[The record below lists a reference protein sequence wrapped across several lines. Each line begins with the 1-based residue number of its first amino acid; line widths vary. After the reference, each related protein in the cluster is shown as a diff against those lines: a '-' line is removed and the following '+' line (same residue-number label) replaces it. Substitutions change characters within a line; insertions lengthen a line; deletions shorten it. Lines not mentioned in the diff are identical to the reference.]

1 MKCPIQAF
9 VACAMFIGGCAT
21 RPEAPQTAMTGNL
34 VVRNSTEYTLTVTRI
49 GMPVTRGR
57 EHDRGPG
64 GGGER
69 FYPIV
74 SVSPYQTTALTNK
87 DRGIVVGFFADLCDT
102 LGHKQRIGSYSRTIV
117 IKPASKTPRVI
128 TIRKRDLARQMR
140 RCSSLTNTEART
152 S

>member
-1 MKCPIQAF
+1 MKCPVQAF
-9 VACAMFIGGCAT
+9 VAFAMFIGGCAT
-21 RPEAPQTAMTGNL
+21 KPEAPQTAMTGNL
-34 VVRNSTEYTLTVTRI
+34 IVQNLTEYTLTVTRI

-74 SVSPYQTTALTNK
+74 YVSPYQTITLTNK
-87 DRGIVVGFFADLCDT
+87 DPGIVIGFFAEQCDT
-102 LGHKQRIGSYSRTIV
+102 LGHKQHIGSYSRTIV

-128 TIRKRDLARQMR
+128 TIRKRNLAR
-140 RCSSLTNTEART
+140 
-152 S
+152 